1 MSAPG
6 LSGLFAGSMVR
17 VLSAVEVAHFKMTL
31 ASMTGFA
38 RITGSAGPWR
48 LTWELKSVNA
58 KGLDARLRLSPPFD
72 AIEPDARA
80 RIGQKLNRGTIQ
92 AAFAA
97 QRETTTPEI
106 RVNQD
111 LLGKLIAAIAEIP
124 LPEMITPATLDGLL
138 SVRGVVEI
146 FDAAEDEA
154 EIATARAS
162 ALALLDTALDSLVSM
177 RQGEG
182 AALATILSGR
192 LEKIAAL
199 TRAADICPARKPEAI
214 RARLAQSLATLAGNS
229 NFDQN
234 RLHQEALMLAAKAD
248 IREELDRLTA
258 HTAAARDLLAAGGAV
273 GRRLDFLA
281 QELSREANTLCA
293 KSNDASL
300 TALGLELRVEIEQF
314 REQVQNIE

>member
-1 MSAPG
+1 MS
-6 LSGLFAGSMVR
+6 GSDTGPMVLAELGIP
-17 VLSAVEVAHFKMTL
+17 VTSCEMTL

-38 RITGSAGPWR
+38 RAAGSSGPWR

-72 AIEPDARA
+72 AIEPDART
-80 RIGQKLNRGTIQ
+80 RITQKLARGTIQ
-92 AAFAA
+92 AGFTA

-111 LLGKLIAAIAEIP
+111 LLGKLMAAVAEIP

-138 SVRGVVEI
+138 SVRGVVEV

-154 EIATARAS
+154 EIATARTS

-182 AALATILSGR
+182 AVLATILSAR

-199 TRAADICPARKPEAI
+199 TQAADQSPARKPEAI
-214 RARLAQSLATLAGNS
+214 RARLAQLLATLAGNS

-248 IREELDRLTA
+248 IREELDRLAA
-258 HTAAARDLLAAGGAV
+258 HTAAARDLLAAGGTV